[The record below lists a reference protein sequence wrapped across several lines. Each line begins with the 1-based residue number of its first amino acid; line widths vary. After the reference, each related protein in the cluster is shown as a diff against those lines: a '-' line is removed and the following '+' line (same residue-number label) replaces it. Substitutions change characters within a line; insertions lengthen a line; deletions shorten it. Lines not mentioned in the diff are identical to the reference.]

1 MAEFPDTPTA
11 IDLLAQLQRS
21 RAEVR
26 DAQVRLEA
34 VRAQYAELEGIC
46 GTQADELAK
55 LRKVEA
61 AHLSLQREQA
71 QLRERL
77 VRLQSQASQQRS
89 IVGTVGLVFWQ
100 IRRLPGLLIGG
111 KR

>member
-1 MAEFPDTPTA
+1 MAEIPDSPTA

-21 RAEVR
+21 RAEAA
-26 DAQVRLEA
+26 DAVVRLDA

-55 LRKVEA
+55 LRKMEA
-61 AHLSLQREQA
+61 AHASLQKEHA

-77 VRLQSQASQQRS
+77 VRLQSQVSQQRS
-89 IVGTVGLVFWQ
+89 ITGTAGLVFWQ
-100 IRRLPGLLIGG
+100 IRRLPGLLLGG